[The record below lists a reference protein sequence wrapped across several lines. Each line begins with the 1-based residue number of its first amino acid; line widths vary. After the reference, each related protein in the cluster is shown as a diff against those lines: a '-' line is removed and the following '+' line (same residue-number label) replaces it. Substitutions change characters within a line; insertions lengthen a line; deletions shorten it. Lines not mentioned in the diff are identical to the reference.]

1 MYLNPNAAIDKV
13 EIHNSLG
20 KSVLVSSKPNDT
32 INIQNLAKG
41 IYLVT
46 VYQGTRKSVKK
57 MIVK

>member
-1 MYLNPNAAIDKV
+1 

-32 INIQNLAKG
+32 INIQNLSKG
-41 IYLVT
+41 MYLVT